1 MLFLWSFQ
9 SWRIEIFFVYH
20 HDCFCPLFLVLL
32 LPFRRDSC
40 VCSLVSPDDSFG
52 AIDVYLDKKRIS
64 WMQRSWKRFSRRT
77 KISFGRKRDTIF
89 FFYRSGS
96 ELVSN
101 ESSFTPLPKRHVR
114 SSRLEIRNEAPS
126 TTNRSMR
133 FDVVPVRSKRNLFL
147 ARTYRAF
154 TWTCLSDPRF
164 ARVVARSWDRS
175 KRKFDV
181 PSHVLSLAPC
191 VGKGKENG
199 IERSHR
205 MTSSNVGLFDD
216 DGVARRSA
224 SKKTRRDGCVDTC
237 CIQRTRIETFH
248 GT

>member
-9 SWRIEIFFVYH
+9 SWRIEILFVSH
-20 HDCFCPLFLVLL
+20 QDCFCPLFLVLL

-126 TTNRSMR
+126 TTNRATDSIW
-133 FDVVPVRSKRNLFL
+133 FLFVRSGTCFSL
-147 ARTYRAF
+147 ARI
-154 TWTCLSDPRF
+154 
-164 ARVVARSWDRS
+164 ARSLGRVFRILVSRVSLQDR
-175 KRKFDV
+175 
-181 PSHVLSLAPC
+181 
-191 VGKGKENG
+191 G
-199 IERSHR
+199 IEARGSSTCHR
-205 MTSSNVGLFDD
+205 TSFRLLLALEREKRMESND
-216 DGVARRSA
+216 
-224 SKKTRRDGCVDTC
+224 
-237 CIQRTRIETFH
+237 RI
-248 GT
+248 G